1 MLAYMLGNGARII
14 IVENAS
20 RFARD
25 LIVQETGYRM
35 LKAKGIEL
43 IAADS
48 PDSFVSDTP
57 TAVLIR
63 QILGAVAQ
71 FDKTTVVNKL
81 RGARDRKSKALGR
94 RIEGNPA
101 WKAAPADAVK
111 AARAAHAC
119 GLSLRAIASEL
130 AAAGFVAP
138 SGKRYG
144 AQSIK
149 RMLSRSPA
157 A

>member
-1 MLAYMLGNGARII
+1 MLAYMLGNGARTI

-25 LIVQETGYRM
+25 LIVQETGYQA

-71 FDKTTVVNKL
+71 FDKATLVQKL
-81 RGARDRKSKALGR
+81 RGARDRKSAKLGR
-94 RIEGNPA
+94 RIEGNPN
-101 WKAAPADAVK
+101 WTPVPEAAVQLAK
-111 AARAAHAC
+111 QAHAR
-119 GLSLRAIASEL
+119 GLTLRAVSAEL
-130 AAAGFVAP
+130 ATAGYRSP
-138 SGKRYG
+138 SARPYG
-144 AQSIK
+144 PESVK
-149 RMLSRSPA
+149 RMVRQRG
-157 A
+157 